1 MIRVENLYKNWR
13 EFSLK
18 DINLE
23 VKKGEYFVLLGP
35 TGAGKTLLLE
45 TIAGFHIPESGK
57 IWIEGKDVTAL
68 PPEKRRVGFIY
79 QDYSLFPH
87 LSVKQNIEFGL
98 KLKKSSEGSE
108 KRVNEIMDWLGISHL
123 AHRYPQTLS
132 GGEQQKVAI
141 ARAISIEP
149 SLLLLDEPLSALDQ
163 RTREYLREELKRVNH
178 ELGITMVHVTHD
190 HTEAMLLADR
200 VGVMMNGRI
209 VQVGA
214 PDEIFSRPCSIEL
227 ANFVGVGNIFNGRI
241 IKNDKGVA
249 EIEIEVKVKAETEIE
264 VNDKD
269 NSKSKDDDRGKR
281 SFTIFASTSLSHGNV
296 KVLIRPEEIIL
307 SREKRRDS
315 ARNSITTT
323 IDEMEPGGVVIWVN
337 TGCGLVVVITKQS
350 KDELMLKVGDVINL
364 SFKATSVHLLGEGS
378 M

>member
-13 EFSLK
+13 DFSLK

-45 TIAGFHIPESGK
+45 TIAGFHIPERGK

-87 LSVKQNIEFGL
+87 LNVKQNIEFGL

-108 KRVNEIMDWLGISHL
+108 KRVNEIMNWLRISHL

-163 RTREYLREELKRVNH
+163 RTREYLREELKRVNR

-190 HTEAMLLADR
+190 HIEAMLLADR

-241 IKNDKGVA
+241 VKNDGGVA
-249 EIEIEVKVKAETEIE
+249 EIEIKAEVKDKVKSKTE
-264 VNDKD
+264 VNDNNKD
-269 NSKSKDDDRGKR
+269 NDGGKR

-296 KVLIRPEEIIL
+296 KVLIRPEEITL
-307 SREKRRDS
+307 SREKRKDS
-315 ARNSITTT
+315 ARNSITTK
-323 IDEMEPGGVVIWVN
+323 IDKMEPGGPVIWVK
-337 TGCGLVVVITKQS
+337 TGCGLVAVITKQS
-350 KDELMLKVGDVINL
+350 KDELMLKVGDVINA
-364 SFKATSVHLLGEGS
+364 SFKATSVHLLGEG
-378 M
+378 

>member
-1 MIRVENLYKNWR
+1 MIRVENLYKDWR

-18 DINLE
+18 NINLE

-163 RTREYLREELKRVNH
+163 RTREYLREELKRVNR

-190 HTEAMLLADR
+190 HIEAMLLADR
-200 VGVMMNGRI
+200 VGVMMDGRI

-214 PDEIFSRPCSIEL
+214 PDEIFSRPRSIEL

-241 IKNDKGVA
+241 IKNDGGVA
-249 EIEIEVKVKAETEIE
+249 EIEVEVKDKVKSETE

-269 NSKSKDDDRGKR
+269 NKDNDRGKEP
-281 SFTIFASTSLSHGNV
+281 FTIFASTSLSHGNV

-307 SREKRRDS
+307 SREKRKDS
-315 ARNSITTT
+315 ARNSITTK
-323 IDEMEPGGVVIWVN
+323 IDKMEPGGVVIWVK
-337 TGCGLVVVITKQS
+337 TGCGLVAVITKQS
-350 KDELMLKVGDVINL
+350 KDELMLNAGDVINL
-364 SFKATSVHLLGEGS
+364 SFKATSVHLLGEG
-378 M
+378 